1 MNSGIIK
8 TINLIN
14 GATLMIQRKLL
25 LFCCFLVLLTPVSV
39 LAYSV
44 GDPMPTFVGTDLNGH
59 PVDLTEIVGKKPVM
73 LIFWTS
79 WCSDCKDKLPEINE
93 LVMKYRHKGM
103 VFIGINTGNSD
114 TIVKARAY
122 IKEHKMSYPN
132 VFDKTG
138 ELTRKYELNKPFALV
153 MANQDGKVVM
163 KFNSVPKFGD
173 ETLKALMT
181 KDDAESNK
189 QAPVKT
195 KAEK

>member
-1 MNSGIIK
+1 MSGESIK
-8 TINLIN
+8 TINSIH
-14 GATLMIQRKLL
+14 GANLMIQKKIL
-25 LFCCFLVLLTPVSV
+25 LFCCFLVLLMPVST
-39 LAYSV
+39 LAYQV
-44 GDPMPTFVGTDLNGH
+44 GDPLPTFIGTDLNGKT
-59 PVDLTEIVGKKPVM
+59 VDLTKIVGSQPVM

-79 WCSDCKDKLPEINE
+79 WCSDCRKKLPQVNE

-122 IKEHKMSYPN
+122 IKKYKMSYPN

-153 MANQDGKVVM
+153 MANQEGKVVM

-173 ETLKALMT
+173 ETLKSLMT
-181 KDDAESNK
+181 KEDSKTSK
-189 QAPVKT
+189 QVPVQTAPAK
-195 KAEK
+195 